1 MHDSKIA
8 FFSRFD
14 DGWLQYFS
22 MKNSES
28 KRSELTSFWR
38 RCVRFHVWI
47 EREPNKSFAA
57 LCDCKVHVFFFCRL
71 IGLKLAMVSTPRC
84 QIADWVRSIYI
95 QLHWSLYGELKG
107 IVFSASSP
115 AKIIAFDLKVIFM
128 IINARPSNFSG
139 FFQFEKSHEHIPII
153 EPIFSGQRPNS
164 TQLHPNPSELCP
176 QQLKFAHRFH
186 AMSKFN
192 VNPSES

>member
-1 MHDSKIA
+1 
-8 FFSRFD
+8 
-14 DGWLQYFS
+14 
-22 MKNSES
+22 MKNSKS
-28 KRSELTSFWR
+28 KHSELTSFWR

-47 EREPNKSFAA
+47 EREPNKSFTA
-57 LCDCKVHVFFFCRL
+57 LCDCKVHVFFCRL
-71 IGLKLAMVSTPRC
+71 IGLKLAMVSMLRC

-139 FFQFEKSHEHIPII
+139 FFSVWSMNKFHLLNPFFQVNVQILANYIQIPANCVH
-153 EPIFSGQRPNS
+153 SNS
-164 TQLHPNPSELCP
+164 NLHTVFTQWANSMSIHP
-176 QQLKFAHRFH
+176 KV
-186 AMSKFN
+186 KG
-192 VNPSES
+192 